1 MTRLHILRSKEDA
14 SVNFVDQRE
23 RGIFESRYVRRCDDY
38 FVAYLSSQTGC
49 NRGCAMCHLTA
60 TDQTS
65 FIHSDVDDFRKQ
77 AEQVC
82 GEYAESVDKGA
93 PEARYMHYAFMARGE
108 PLANRS
114 ILNKSREVLNALGEV
129 AEQMTGLPAKFCV
142 STIVPKTLTQS
153 LIQVFPYVTP
163 TVYYSLYSMQPE
175 FRAKWLPGAMDP
187 HTALDM
193 LVAYQ
198 RFTKKTIKIHHALI
212 AGENDSEGD
221 AYHICDALN
230 WRQLRCE
237 FNIVRYNPASAEQ
250 GREASESDI
259 DAYVGVV
266 KAHGF
271 PIKVVSRVGH
281 DVKASCG
288 MFVGGTNY
296 VAV

>member
-1 MTRLHILRSKEDA
+1 MTRLQVLRSREDA

-23 RGIFESRYVRRCDDY
+23 RGIFESRYVRRCDTY

-60 TDQTS
+60 TGQTS
-65 FIHSDVDDFRKQ
+65 FVHSDVDDFRRQ

-93 PEARYMHYAFMARGE
+93 PEAQYMHYAFMARGE

-114 ILNKSREVLNALGEV
+114 MLNKSREVLNALGEV
-129 AEQMTGLPAKFCV
+129 AEQMTDLPAKFCV
-142 STIVPKTLTQS
+142 STIMPKTLTTS
-153 LIQVFPYVTP
+153 LVQVFPYVTP
-163 TVYYSLYSMQPE
+163 TIYYSLYSLDAD
-175 FRAKWLPGAMDP
+175 FRAKWLPGAMP
-187 HTALDM
+187 AETALDR
-193 LVAYQ
+193 LVEYQ

-212 AGENDSEGD
+212 AGENASVSD
-221 AYHICDALN
+221 AYRICNALLL
-230 WRQLRCE
+230 RGLRCE

-259 DAYVGVV
+259 QAYVGVV

-288 MFVGGTNY
+288 MFVGDNHVT
-296 VAV
+296 V

>member
-1 MTRLHILRSKEDA
+1 
-14 SVNFVDQRE
+14 
-23 RGIFESRYVRRCDDY
+23 
-38 FVAYLSSQTGC
+38 
-49 NRGCAMCHLTA
+49 
-60 TDQTS
+60 
-65 FIHSDVDDFRKQ
+65 
-77 AEQVC
+77 
-82 GEYAESVDKGA
+82 
-93 PEARYMHYAFMARGE
+93 MHYAFMARGE

-114 ILNKSREVLNALGEV
+114 VLNKSREVLNALGEV

-142 STIVPKTLTQS
+142 STIMPKTLTQS